1 MEMETLSASF
11 QGDRIT
17 DLWIV
22 SGQYIRTL
30 PNSMEHLCPVS
41 LTLYPEPS
49 YLELISI
56 AQ

>member
-1 MEMETLSASF
+1 METLSASF

-30 PNSMEHLCPVS
+30 PNFKEHLCPVS
-41 LTLYPEPS
+41 LTLYPEPP